1 MCFSCATLTLLCLF
15 DAYFMQQGTVDKQ
28 LPPDAS
34 LEQNFDQLSPDD
46 KKAEMI
52 KVMGYTTSALF
63 LFSVYVLVASP
74 SKVKFKHFPQYLC

>member
-1 MCFSCATLTLLCLF
+1 
-15 DAYFMQQGTVDKQ
+15 

-52 KVMGYTTSALF
+52 KVRGRAVAGGWLWVMLWVVY
-63 LFSVYVLVASP
+63 SVNAG
-74 SKVKFKHFPQYLC
+74 

>member
-1 MCFSCATLTLLCLF
+1 MLLLLFAIVSLFCALHDNTIILCVYGWLKMLF
-15 DAYFMQQGTVDKQ
+15 WLVYQGTTDKQ

-52 KVMGYTTSALF
+52 KVRG
-63 LFSVYVLVASP
+63 VLM
-74 SKVKFKHFPQYLC
+74 

>member
-1 MCFSCATLTLLCLF
+1 
-15 DAYFMQQGTVDKQ
+15 

-52 KVMGYTTSALF
+52 KVRGRAVAEGAWVMLW
-63 LFSVYVLVASP
+63 VCVLSECGVT
-74 SKVKFKHFPQYLC
+74 L

>member
-1 MCFSCATLTLLCLF
+1 MN
-15 DAYFMQQGTVDKQ
+15 KQ

-52 KVMGYTTSALF
+52 KVGSPCRHGATTSDLW
-63 LFSVYVLVASP
+63 
-74 SKVKFKHFPQYLC
+74 